1 MTIPTISTLPTAP
14 ARTDAPATFIT
25 RADAFLAALVTM
37 QGELNTSIGAMN
49 TDIASV
55 NTNVTL
61 ASEWAI
67 KNDAAVSGTDWSAF
81 ANASGAS
88 PTGSAKAWATTVENT
103 IVADGEYSAKHYS
116 AKSAASATAA
126 ASSAAAAAVTA
137 HAALWVSGQ
146 AYAAGDNAIS
156 GIDFKTYRANTATS
170 GTTDPSA
177 SSDWDIL
184 VSVNG
189 TLSRQNYIATGGQT
203 TFAITY
209 DVGFVDVYL
218 NGVKLVVGTDFTA
231 SSGTNIVLASGAIA
245 GDNVDILAFGSFAV
259 ADAMSVADADAKYLQ
274 KVLTRGSLIYGN
286 VSGSAAEL
294 TKGTADQVLT
304 SDGTDIAWQDAG
316 GGGATAQIVYA
327 ETTAAASG
335 TTTIPSDDTIP
346 QNTEGD
352 QYLTATIT
360 PTDAANYLLIEA
372 SFQCYPITA
381 QARLAMALFVDS
393 TADAIAT
400 VWTRPSGSYEGDVL
414 VMRKRIA
421 AGSTSARTYKI
432 RIGASSGTTD
442 VNQWNGTQI
451 YGGSEVSSITISEV
465 TP

>member
-49 TDIASV
+49 TDIAGV
-55 NTNVTL
+55 NT
-61 ASEWAI
+61 
-67 KNDAAVSGTDWSAF
+67 DAA
-81 ANASGAS
+81 
-88 PTGSAKAWATTVENT
+88 
-103 IVADGEYSAKHYS
+103 
-116 AKSAASATAA
+116 AA
-126 ASSAAAAAVTA
+126 ASSASAAAASASSSASSAATA
-137 HAALWVSGQ
+137 ALTANAALWVSGQ
-146 AYAAGDNAIS
+146 AYSAGDNAIS

-189 TLSRQNYIATGGQT
+189 TLSRQNYTATGGQT
-203 TFAITY
+203 TFTITY

-231 SSGTNIVLASGAIA
+231 TSGTNIVLASGAIA
-245 GDNVDILAFGSFAV
+245 GDNVDILAFGSFSV

-274 KVLTRGSLIYGN
+274 IASNLSDVASAPASIVNLGINATAAELNLLDDLTRGSLIYGN
-286 VSGSAAEL
+286 ASGATAEL

-316 GGGATAQIVYA
+316 GGGATAQVVYA

-335 TTTIPSDDTIP
+335 TTTIPGDDTIP
-346 QNTEGD
+346 QNTEGT
-352 QYLTATIT
+352 QFLTASIT
-360 PTDAANYLLIEA
+360 PTDASNYLLIEA
-372 SFQCYPITA
+372 AFQVHNISSGE
-381 QARLAMALFVDS
+381 RLAMALFVDS

-400 VWTRPSGSYEGDVL
+400 VFNRTTNGYYPTGPIVL
-414 VMRKRIA
+414 RKRIA

-432 RIGASSGTTD
+432 RIGATSGSIE
-442 VNQWNGTQI
+442 VNQWNGTQNF
-451 YGGSEVSSITISEV
+451 GGTEVSSITISEV